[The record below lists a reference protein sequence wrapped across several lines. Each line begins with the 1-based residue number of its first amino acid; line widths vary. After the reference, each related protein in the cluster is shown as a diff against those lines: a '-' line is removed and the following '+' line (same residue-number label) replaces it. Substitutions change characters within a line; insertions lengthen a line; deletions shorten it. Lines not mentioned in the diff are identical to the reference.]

1 MRAYEVAKNGAEIQR
16 GLIMMAI
23 DGPESE
29 VRQVEKILDA
39 QFENTM
45 CEEEGARGEE
55 PRRGH
60 IDRTAIITRGRKG
73 ARVCGACAP
82 LTFGVSVH
90 QVVATLRAV
99 AQQAF
104 ASLAIAVGIV
114 ALRILI
120 VCVCHSTSIQEY
132 GINSKSK

>member
-55 PRRGH
+55 LSITYS
-60 IDRTAIITRGRKG
+60 IDRADK
-73 ARVCGACAP
+73 ADFMA
-82 LTFGVSVH
+82 
-90 QVVATLRAV
+90 
-99 AQQAF
+99 AF
-104 ASLAIAVGIV
+104 KAAKA
-114 ALRILI
+114 A
-120 VCVCHSTSIQEY
+120 
-132 GINSKSK
+132 